1 MIEKK
6 ILIVV
11 MIGFF
16 SLAGYGCANKPMQA
30 EFCPK
35 VGFVNGIDRV
45 TVFDESKSEDNPVI
59 LFSAQMRRLETSCKF
74 DDNGVT
80 VSAEFSLHS
89 SLAKEQGATVVEALY
104 LVAALHP
111 DGRILAKETFDL
123 NIRFPAGETRLS
135 QDEAIALFIPSS
147 GGRDFR
153 GYRILLG
160 FQLSK
165 SQIDYNRR
173 LLD

>member
-1 MIEKK
+1 MVEKRFF
-6 ILIVV
+6 IVV
-11 MIGFF
+11 IIGFF
-16 SLAGYGCANKPMQA
+16 SLASYGCTNKPRQA

-45 TVFDESKSEDNPVI
+45 TVFDEAKSEDNPVI
-59 LFSAQMRRLETSCKF
+59 LFSSQMRRLETSCRF
-74 DDNGVT
+74 GNDGVT
-80 VSAEFSLHS
+80 VSAEFGLHS
-89 SLAKEQGATVVEALY
+89 SLAEEQGATVVEALY
-104 LVAALHP
+104 LVAALNP
-111 DGRILAKETFDL
+111 NGRILAKETFDL
-123 NIRFPAGETRLS
+123 NITFPAGETRVR
-135 QDEAIALFIPSS
+135 QEDEVELFIPSS
-147 GGRDFR
+147 RGRDFR